1 MLKSE
6 ATIIVLAFQCSRGAQ
21 GIISRVD
28 QWITAITL
36 ASCHHHNQCWFMVYF
51 YVCVAH

>member
-1 MLKSE
+1 MLKLQ
-6 ATIIVLAFQCSRGAQ
+6 ATIILLTFQCYRGAQ

-36 ASCHHHNQCWFMVYF
+36 DSCHHRNQCWFMEYF
-51 YVCVAH
+51 YVCVT